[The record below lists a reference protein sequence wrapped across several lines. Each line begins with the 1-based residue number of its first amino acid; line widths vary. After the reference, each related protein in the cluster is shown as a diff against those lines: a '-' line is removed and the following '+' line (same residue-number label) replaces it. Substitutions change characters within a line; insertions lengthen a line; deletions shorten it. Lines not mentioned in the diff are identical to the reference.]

1 MFFKKTK
8 EAFFFGKKIRDYN
21 HCFHFGNL
29 YIHDGLNE
37 HKTPRDYLACCVW
50 CTSDRSGHNTTQGV
64 STTCSTAVSNQWV
77 SISVWF
83 LLQIISFHL
92 NLPHLKIFL
101 GFSSLISQPGVEKQ
115 SNSPYTGTSA
125 VTVKIWKFIAL
136 PMAKHSSLLTR
147 PSGNF
152 VHIKNPHPLDRS
164 ILIGA
169 IYTAQIC
176 MILRATSRR
185 WMSQLTEAILFLQEL
200 HYVRWPR

>member
-1 MFFKKTK
+1 M
-8 EAFFFGKKIRDYN
+8 
-21 HCFHFGNL
+21 
-29 YIHDGLNE
+29 
-37 HKTPRDYLACCVW
+37 
-50 CTSDRSGHNTTQGV
+50 
-64 STTCSTAVSNQWV
+64 
-77 SISVWF
+77 
-83 LLQIISFHL
+83 FHL

-185 WMSQLTEAILFLQEL
+185 WMSQLTEAILFSAGTSLCSMASIAGITANL
-200 HYVRWPR
+200 HDHVPWTLGAGSGAGHNERIQP